1 VIIAFVMTDDNLTTD
16 QMIRQIFASVKNIET
31 SMSQVQ
37 SRVVVLEDNVAK
49 LNRQVYDLQNVVNTR
64 EQELKSQSVRV
75 TGFPFTEEERAST
88 DGKYLSKKIYDR
100 ILTPILNQAKTKNH
114 IERVPTLAN
123 TIQSC
128 FRVGQAA
135 ARTGTGAPPPVILKL
150 SSDVIKLA
158 IMRNKRQATPAPT
171 PEEKNL
177 GITRFIVSEDLTPP
191 CFRLLKDL
199 QRNEEVGKVWTVD
212 GRIRWMLKDSNNI
225 HRVKSVFD
233 SVESIISKAKA

>member
-1 VIIAFVMTDDNLTTD
+1 VICLLLTLTIDQAIFTMASDDLTTD
-16 QMIRQIFASVKNIET
+16 QMIKQIFTSVKNIET

-49 LNRQVYDLQNVVNTR
+49 LNKQVYDLQNVVNSR
-64 EQELKSQSVRV
+64 EQELKSLSVRV
-75 TGFPFTEEERAST
+75 TGFPFTDEEKAST

-150 SSDVIKLA
+150 SNDVIKLA

-171 PEEKNL
+171 PGGAEPGHHPLHRLRGPDAPLLQAAEGPPEER
-177 GITRFIVSEDLTPP
+177 G
-191 CFRLLKDL
+191 
-199 QRNEEVGKVWTVD
+199 G
-212 GRIRWMLKDSNNI
+212 G
-225 HRVKSVFD
+225 KSVD
-233 SVESIISKAKA
+233 C